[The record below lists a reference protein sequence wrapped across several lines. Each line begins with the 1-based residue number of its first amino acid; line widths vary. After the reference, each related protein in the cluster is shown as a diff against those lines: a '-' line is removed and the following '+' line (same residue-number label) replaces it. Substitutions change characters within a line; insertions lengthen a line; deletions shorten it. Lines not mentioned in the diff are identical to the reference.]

1 MGNIDFFEAS
11 GANEVRIVTSPTYP
25 IKVGLAYAIN
35 DYQSAYNG
43 LLGGSDTNTGGT
55 IPNATELHVGTLG
68 GTSARLTGHIQFIR
82 YYKKRLQ
89 DAKIQAITQ
98 LVSDVDANAYIVSLL
113 SAGATVTPTQQ
124 EAINNFIKAEKAA
137 SRWTLHK
144 RIYLPIWGVAAA
156 NAIDMVSL
164 TSGTF
169 VGNVTHNAGSVST
182 TAPTGHFLA
191 NATPAS
197 LGINQAD
204 ASIWALVASGTH
216 EFSGCGGTSNSRFLV
231 GRVGSLNTA
240 AIPSV
245 TSAISGSVDT
255 QGINMASRIGSDLS
269 LFQRKASGWIT
280 PLTSTQADTTALP
293 LFNPSFLGNF
303 NNNGTVTNTRT
314 TVGEYG
320 SYGYG
325 LGMTSVQAEAFS
337 LALKSLFETATGKT
351 LP

>member
-1 MGNIDFFEAS
+1 M
-11 GANEVRIVTSPTYP
+11 
-25 IKVGLAYAIN
+25 AI
-35 DYQSAYNG
+35 
-43 LLGGSDTNTGGT
+43 GT
-55 IPNATELHVGTLG
+55 IGM
-68 GTSARLTGHIQFIR
+68 HIESIR

>member
-1 MGNIDFFEAS
+1 MKYVLGNMLNGAGIQGLDPDAKGYINAVVAAGGTVS
-11 GANEVRIVTSPTYP
+11 GAQRT
-25 IKVGLAYAIN
+25 AIN
-35 DYQSAYNG
+35 
-43 LLGGSDTNTGGT
+43 T
-55 IPNATELHVGTLG
+55 
-68 GTSARLTGHIQFIR
+68 
-82 YYKKRLQ
+82 
-89 DAKIQAITQ
+89 
-98 LVSDVDANAYIVSLL
+98 
-113 SAGATVTPTQQ
+113 
-124 EAINNFIKAEKAA
+124 FIKGEKAA
-137 SRWTLHK
+137 SRWILQK

-197 LGINQAD
+197 LGVNQAD
-204 ASIWALVASGTH
+204 VSIWVLVASGIH
-216 EFSGCGGTSNSRFLV
+216 EFSGCGGTSNSRLLL
-231 GRVGSLNTA
+231 GRVSALNTA
-240 AIPSV
+240 AIPST
-245 TSAISGSVDT
+245 TSIVPGSVDT

-269 LFQRKASGWIT
+269 LFQRKTSGWIT
-280 PLTSTQADTTALP
+280 PLTSTQANTTALP

-303 NNNGTVTNTRT
+303 NANGVVTTART
-314 TVGEYG
+314 SVGEYG

-337 LALKSLFETATGKT
+337 LALKSLFETATGII